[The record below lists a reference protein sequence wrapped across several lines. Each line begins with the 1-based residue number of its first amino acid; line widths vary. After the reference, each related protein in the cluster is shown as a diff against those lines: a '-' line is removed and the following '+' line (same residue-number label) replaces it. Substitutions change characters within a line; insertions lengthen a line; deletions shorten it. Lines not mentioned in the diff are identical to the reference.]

1 MSDEFSLDIDDIAK
15 IRINELLGN
24 NIPSIDVQKAM
35 VEEIERLRDEGKSD
49 AESIRL
55 VFEHNKELH

>member
-1 MSDEFSLDIDDIAK
+1 MSEESGKNIIDLQDIMNMDLSDLPDI
-15 IRINELLGN
+15 E
-24 NIPSIDVQKAM
+24 VQKAM
-35 VEEIERLRDEGKSD
+35 VAEVERLRAEGKSD

>member
-1 MSDEFSLDIDDIAK
+1 MSEENVIDLQDIMNMDFDNLTDI
-15 IRINELLGN
+15 E
-24 NIPSIDVQKAM
+24 VQKAM
-35 VEEIERLRDEGKSD
+35 VEEIERLRAEGKSD